1 MSRGWVIAGVLLLSL
16 LASPAHAQAGAQGSA
31 TGGMLGLPLVIREG
45 GWARYVATSS
55 MGPTLFVV
63 KVGAPGKHKGKAGRW
78 IHVEIDVPATGR
90 LSLQFLIQGDR
101 FTSQNV
107 LLLRVAVP
115 GQPPEDSED
124 AFAGAPAA
132 KPPKQVR
139 KGPET
144 VAGKQIE
151 VTEYA
156 YPQGLTA
163 TWSPSIPGTGLVRI
177 SGPEPFE
184 LVAFGVGGD
193 PWKGSA
199 QAPQWP
205 EPGPGPAPKK

>member
-16 LASPAHAQAGAQGSA
+16 LASPARAQAGA

-55 MGPTLFVV
+55 TGPTLFVV

-101 FTSQNV
+101 FTAQNV

-115 GQPPEDSED
+115 GQPPQDSED
-124 AFAGAPAA
+124 AFASAPPA

-144 VAGKQIE
+144 VAGKQLE
-151 VTEYA
+151 VTEYS
-156 YPQGLTA
+156 YPQGLSA
-163 TWSPSIPGTGLVRI
+163 TWSPAIPGTGLVRI

-184 LVAFGVGGD
+184 LVAFGLGGD

-205 EPGPGPAPKK
+205 EPGPASKK